1 MMFLPAMQSGKT
13 CLPAGV
19 VWVAIYPIH
28 PRRKSMS
35 CHPRVTEW
43 TQTIQAHLPHLS
55 KPQATVLALWS
66 LGMVLARSCA
76 LTAVAVFLAGWC
88 HRKEQT
94 VRQQLREFCYEVEA
108 KRGDRRQALAL
119 EPCFEPLLR
128 WVLSGWQGTQV
139 ALALDA
145 TTLGTRF
152 TVLAISV
159 VYRGCAI
166 PVAWTILLAN
176 MPHAWRREWLR
187 MLRQLR
193 PAIPRAWTVIVLADR
208 GLYARWLFRRIV
220 RLSWH
225 PFLRI
230 NTGGTFRPQ
239 GHVRGVPLQTLVPEP
254 GTSWQGTGIAFKG
267 RHRQLHCTLLACW
280 EAGYKD
286 PWLILTDLPP
296 EASSAGWYGLRAWIE
311 QGFKITKRAGWQW
324 HRTHMTKPERAARL
338 WLAVAVATLWLLSVG
353 GEAEETIPASTV
365 PDVTALIPTPPRMRR
380 ATRLRLMSVFRRG
393 WNLILVALLEQA
405 PLPMGRFVPE
415 PWPAVMALEE
425 QALLLPNLAVPLA
438 A

>member
-1 MMFLPAMQSGKT
+1 
-13 CLPAGV
+13 
-19 VWVAIYPIH
+19 
-28 PRRKSMS
+28 MS

-43 TQTIQAHLPHLS
+43 TDTIQTHLPHLS

-76 LTAVAVFLAGWC
+76 LTAVSAFLAPWLG
-88 HRKEQT
+88 RKENT
-94 VRQQLREFCYEVEA
+94 VRQQLREFCYEATA
-108 KRGDRRQALAL
+108 KRGTARCALRV
-119 EPCFEPLLR
+119 ETCFMPLLA
-128 WVLSGWQGTQV
+128 WVVCLWQGTQL

-152 TVLAISV
+152 TVLVLSV

-166 PVAWTILLAN
+166 PVIWVVLPATAK
-176 MPHAWRREWLR
+176 HAWRREWLR
-187 MLRQLR
+187 MLRQVHR
-193 PAIPRAWTVIVLADR
+193 AVPRSWTVIVLADR
-208 GLYARWLFRRIV
+208 GLDARWLFRRIT
-220 RLSWH
+220 RLGWH

-230 NTGGTFRPQ
+230 NTGGTFRPK
-239 GHVRGVPLQTLVPEP
+239 GAVRGVPLKTLVPEP

-267 RHRQLHCTLLACW
+267 RHRQLPCTLLARW

-296 EASSAGWYGLRAWIE
+296 EASTACWYGLRAWIE

-324 HRTHMTKPERAARL
+324 QRTHMTQPDRAARL

-353 GEAEETIPASTV
+353 GEAEATLPASTI
-365 PDVTALIPTPPRMRR
+365 PDVTALVPQPLRTRR
-380 ATRLRLMSVFRRG
+380 ATRLRLVSVFRRG
-393 WNLILVALLEQA
+393 WSLLLVALLNQA

-415 PWPAVMALEE
+415 PWPAVPVSEE
-425 QALLLPNLAVPLA
+425 ETPFLPVLAMPQAA
-438 A
+438 